1 MKKKSSQAYPPSQNF
16 SASTGFSLSVSKRKE
31 AAPPIP
37 PSEETIQRLNAI
49 VKQTPF
55 CFYYREKENDSIL

>member
-1 MKKKSSQAYPPSQNF
+1 MKKKSSQAYPPYQQFAASPRF
-16 SASTGFSLSVSKRKE
+16 SPSPSKRKE
-31 AAPPIP
+31 DPAPNP

-49 VKQTPF
+49 VKQSPF

>member
-1 MKKKSSQAYPPSQNF
+1 MKKKSSQAYLPAQEF
-16 SASTGFSLSVSKRKE
+16 SASTGFSPGSSKRKE
-31 AAPPIP
+31 VPSPNP

-55 CFYYREKENDSIL
+55 CFYYREKENDAIL